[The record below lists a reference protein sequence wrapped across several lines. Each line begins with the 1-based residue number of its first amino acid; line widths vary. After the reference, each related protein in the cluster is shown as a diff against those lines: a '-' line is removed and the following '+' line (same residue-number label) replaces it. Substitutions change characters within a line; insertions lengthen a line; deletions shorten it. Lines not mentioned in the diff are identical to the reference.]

1 MSQIM
6 ENPKGGCVLAGI
18 NSVLGAIN
26 RVCPI
31 YHSGPGCCMQTTAAD
46 QGQSGHKSSCF
57 VSSVSIPSSNMLE
70 KEVVFGGTNKL
81 RTTIRGAVD
90 IIDADAY
97 FVLTGCTAGII
108 GDDIVSVTSEFQA
121 KGIPVYPIETPGFA
135 GDSNLGYE
143 TVWNTFIDQVIEEGL
158 PKDDKL
164 VNIFGIVPYHDP
176 FWSGALEEI
185 DRILSKLGLKVNTF
199 FTKGQ
204 GIETIRKSS
213 SAALNIIINPWLF
226 KGPAEKFEEKFGVQ
240 SIRIPGMF
248 IGATDTTK
256 FVRDV
261 ASALKLDEKLVD
273 SVIAEE
279 ESYVYNYLAQAIGT
293 LSWKRFAVVADANNA
308 VGFTRY
314 LANDYSFTPVLVII
328 SEPIFRPED
337 KERII
342 KQIED
347 LEYARPP
354 KVLFLTDQ
362 YEINKAIREEEEEI
376 TLLIGSSNER
386 EIALEKD
393 IQFILGA
400 FPMSERLIFNRTYT
414 GYRGSLTFTED
425 IYDNN

>member
-1 MSQIM
+1 MSAIM

-26 RVCPI
+26 KVCPI

-57 VSSVSIPSSNMLE
+57 VFGVSLPSSNMLE
-70 KEVVFGGTNKL
+70 KEVVFGGTKKL
-81 RTTIRGAVD
+81 RTTIQGAID

-108 GDDIVSVTSEFQA
+108 GDDVVSVANEFSTKEHPIYA
-121 KGIPVYPIETPGFA
+121 IETPGFA

-143 TVWNTFIDQVIEEGL
+143 IVWNTMIDQVIEDNVS
-158 PKDDKL
+158 KDETL

-176 FWSGALEEI
+176 FWSGTLEEI

-199 FTKGQ
+199 FTKHQ
-204 GIETIRKSS
+204 NIEDIRKCSG
-213 SAALNIIINPWLF
+213 AALNIIVNPWLF
-226 KGPAEKFEEKFGVQ
+226 KGPARKFEEKFGVP
-240 SIRIPGMF
+240 SIRIPGLF
-248 IGATDTTK
+248 VGATDTSR
-256 FVRDV
+256 FLRQVGE
-261 ASALKLDEKLVD
+261 ALGIDNSIVEA
-273 SVIAEE
+273 VISEE
-279 ESYVYNYLAQAIGT
+279 EDYVYSYLGQAIGVV
-293 LSWKRFAVVADANNA
+293 SWKRFAVVADANNA

-314 LANDYSFTPVLVII
+314 LANDYSFSPVLVII
-328 SEPIFRPED
+328 SEPIFRSED

-342 KQIED
+342 HEIET
-347 LEYARPP
+347 LEYASPP

-362 YEINKAIREEEEEI
+362 YEINKAIRDEEKDI
-376 TLLIGSSNER
+376 TLLVGSSNER

-400 FPMSERLIFNRTYT
+400 FPVNERLIFNRTYA

>member
-1 MSQIM
+1 MSAVM

-18 NSVLGAIN
+18 NSVLGAIDK
-26 RVCPI
+26 VCPI

-57 VSSVSIPSSNMLE
+57 VSSVSLPSSNMLE

-81 RTTIRGAVD
+81 KTTIQGAID

-108 GDDIVSVTSEFQA
+108 GDDVVSVANEFSS
-121 KGIPVYPIETPGFA
+121 KGHSVYSIDTPGFA

-143 TVWNTFIDQVIEEGL
+143 IVWNTMIDQVIEENV
-158 PKDDKL
+158 PKDEKL

-199 FTKGQ
+199 FTKHQ
-204 GIETIRKSS
+204 NIEDIRKCSG
-213 SAALNIIINPWLF
+213 AALNIIVNPWLF
-226 KGPAEKFEEKFGVQ
+226 KGPARKFEEKFGVP
-240 SIRIPGMF
+240 SIRISGLF
-248 IGATDTTK
+248 VGATDSSK
-256 FVRDV
+256 FVRKIGE
-261 ASALKLDEKLVD
+261 ALGLEKSLVEA
-273 SVIAEE
+273 VIAEE
-279 ESYVYNYLAQAIGT
+279 EDYVYSYLGQAIGVV
-293 LSWKRFAVVADANNA
+293 SWKRFAVVSDANNA
-308 VGFTRY
+308 VGYTRY
-314 LANDYSFTPVLVII
+314 LANDYSFSPVLVIV

-342 KQIED
+342 HEIED

-362 YEINKAIREEEEEI
+362 YEINKAIREEENEI
-376 TLLIGSSNER
+376 TLLVGSSNER

-400 FPMSERLIFNRTYT
+400 FPVNERLIFNRTYA